1 MGFLSVLSFAHKLVS
16 ERLHPGDIALD
27 ATAGTGADTLYL
39 AKCTGSK
46 GKVYAFDI
54 QEQALQLT
62 RERLDKEPPGTLAE
76 VSLLLQSHS
85 LMRECIPELEHGR
98 MGAIMFNLG
107 YLPSDSSDKRIMTET
122 ASTLTALE
130 AAIELLRPGGIITI
144 VLYPGHR
151 EAMPRR
157 TPSKQAGN
165 CPSTKCKR
173 FCIAAF
179 SVPKRHISLHW
190 NERSRYDISSRRGT
204 ALHIHRIFQT

>member
-1 MGFLSVLSFAHKLVS
+1 MGFLSVLSFAHKLVA

-85 LMRECIPELEHGR
+85 LMRECVPEMEHGR

-151 EAMPRR
+151 GGDAEADAV
-157 TPSKQAGN
+157 QAWAGEL
-165 CPSTKCKR
+165 PQHKVQTILYRGLQRSEAPYL
-173 FCIAAF
+173 IA
-179 SVPKRHISLHW
+179 L
-190 NERSRYDISSRRGT
+190 ERKKPI
-204 ALHIHRIFQT
+204 